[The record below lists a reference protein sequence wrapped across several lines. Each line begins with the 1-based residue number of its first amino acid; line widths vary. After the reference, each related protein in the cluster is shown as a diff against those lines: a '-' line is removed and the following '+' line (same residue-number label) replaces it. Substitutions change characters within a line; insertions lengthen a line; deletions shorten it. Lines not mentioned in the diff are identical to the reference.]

1 VVPGRRRCCR
11 ARGDELVEI
20 ETDKATVRWQ
30 AGLSGVLEIVAPEG
44 ATVPVGALIARLAG
58 TRAARP
64 ERSPDAEV
72 NASPVA
78 RRVAQRL
85 GVELAAVTGSGPGG
99 RIVQADVHRAH
110 AATAAEQREPA
121 FAPEPPAAE
130 EREPAFAPEPPAA
143 ERSLAP
149 EATTTRELSR
159 SQRTVACR
167 MTESNATVPDF
178 ALSAE
183 VDMTAAIQLRVQ
195 LEALAGADRGA
206 IPSVNDLVL
215 KASAAALRAFPRA
228 NSSYRDGAIEYHDHV
243 NVGFAVDAA
252 ETLLVPTIV
261 DADRKSLREITGET
275 RRLAE
280 RARAGEITPEELSGA
295 TFTVSNLGMF
305 GVSAFTAIVNPQAAI
320 LAVGAIRAE
329 AVVRDGAIV
338 PGHRL
343 TLTLSCDH
351 RILYGADA
359 ARFLGLTSSGLQTP
373 LALVL

>member
-130 EREPAFAPEPPAA
+130 
-143 ERSLAP
+143 RSLAP

-183 VDMTAAIQLRVQ
+183 VDMTAAIQLRAQ

-305 GVSAFTAIVNPQAAI
+305 GVSAFTAIVNPPQAAI

-373 LALVL
+373 LALVR